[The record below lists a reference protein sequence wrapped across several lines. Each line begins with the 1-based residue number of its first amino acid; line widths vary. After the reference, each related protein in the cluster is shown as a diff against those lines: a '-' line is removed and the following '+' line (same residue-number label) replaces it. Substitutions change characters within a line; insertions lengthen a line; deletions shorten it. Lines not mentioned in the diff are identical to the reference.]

1 MPALPLSQSGKPP
14 LESSFSGSANTFE
27 KSALGFPKPH
37 YGSPQC
43 SEVRNHRLAPIC
55 WVEMLHLSSVLGDG
69 GWGC

>member
-37 YGSPQC
+37 IATTKIMG
-43 SEVRNHRLAPIC
+43 
-55 WVEMLHLSSVLGDG
+55 HLSVLRSGTTG
-69 GWGC
+69 